1 MSLLSF
7 ACYLTPPNY
16 VYTLLSEHNL
26 LQNVNKYDTAIRK
39 TSSPSHIRT
48 LPEKTGFLLLQKFV
62 YLLKIAHLFIYQ
74 VLLTIPKPYVWQ
86 VIESHDTI
94 RANSDRLNSC

>member
-39 TSSPSHIRT
+39 TSNPSHIRT
-48 LPEKTGFLLLQKFV
+48 LPENTGFLLLQKFV

-74 VLLTIPKPYVWQ
+74 VLLTIPKPYVSQ
-86 VIESHDTI
+86 VIEYYDTI
-94 RANSDRLNSC
+94 GFSDALLNSC